1 MRCLK
6 SRALRIHDASAVR
19 FAWDHVHATK
29 GLTSDERK
37 EARRRIVERAQE
49 LGLDTEAW
57 DAGKLKL
64 PIVLNAMSLN
74 VATDDE
80 HPNKMPFRGILT
92 RIDEPSDRPPE
103 ASGGRLITI
112 SAEAAENT
120 LQSLLGMAVDY
131 KPNLDGARP
140 EGQDRSN
147 HAGHHRR
154 ERTFN

>member
-1 MRCLK
+1 MTMRCLK

-37 EARRRIVERAQE
+37 EARRRIVERAQK

-57 DAGKLKL
+57 DAGNPKL

-103 ASGGRLITI
+103 A
-112 SAEAAENT
+112 AAAV
-120 LQSLLGMAVDY
+120 SSRFLL
-131 KPNLDGARP
+131 
-140 EGQDRSN
+140 S
-147 HAGHHRR
+147 RR
-154 ERTFN
+154 ENFAVSARYGCRLQTEFGRGTTRRPRSE